1 MLKDDGVML
10 RHSIGRSDGP
20 RLHQSLD
27 RQIHLPGGCLPAL
40 PKVAE
45 RSYDAWFVV
54 PCWMSG

>member
-1 MLKDDGVML
+1 ML

-20 RLHQSLD
+20 GFTN
-27 RQIHLPGGCLPAL
+27 PWGGCLPAL